1 MNKDKLSRA
10 LLSLSELVSRLRGPC
25 GCPWDAQQTD
35 STIKMYLLEETY
47 EVLDAIERGSS
58 EDVCQELGDLLFQ
71 IIFLARLAE
80 EIGEFD
86 LVEVIEKVTE
96 KMINRHPHVFGST
109 RVKSAEDVA
118 ENWLRIKKGKVSV
131 PESLPA
137 LLRAHRLGERTSKMT
152 TDSPNVEEIWSKV
165 EEAFE
170 DLRKAILDRDKQR
183 IGEETGDLLF
193 SLVNL
198 ARHWGLNA
206 EHLLRI
212 VNKKFLKNF
221 KKMQKFCD
229 KKLAK

>member
-35 STIKMYLLEETY
+35 ATIKMYLLEETY

-80 EIGEFD
+80 ETGKFD
-86 LVEVIEKVTE
+86 LVEVIEKITE
-96 KMINRHPHVFGST
+96 KMIKRHPHVFGST
-109 RVKSAEDVA
+109 RVNSAEDVA
-118 ENWLRIKKGKVSV
+118 ENWVRIKKGEVSV

-152 TDSPNVEEIWSKV
+152 TDSPDVEEIWNMV

-193 SLVNL
+193 GLVNL

-212 VNKKFLKNF
+212 VNKKFLERF
-221 KKMQKFCD
+221 KETQKAL
-229 KKLAK
+229 KS

>member
-86 LVEVIEKVTE
+86 LVEVIEKITE
-96 KMINRHPHVFGST
+96 KMINRNPHYFGST
-109 RVKSAEDVA
+109 RVKSAEYVA
-118 ENWLRIKKGKVSV
+118 ENRLRIKKGEVSV

-137 LLRAHRLGERTSKMT
+137 LLSAHRLGERTSKMT

-170 DLRKAILDRDKQR
+170 DLREVILDRDKQR

-212 VNKKFLKNF
+212 VNKKFLERF
-221 KKMQKFCD
+221 KETQEA
-229 KKLAK
+229 L